1 MAQHEVYNHLQT
13 SNRSCLVHC
22 QAHGQ
27 WIRRQATF
35 MHNWAWH
42 AAKLKVDG
50 RAGCQIHAQKGLV
63 HNSVGLT
70 ARWNYASL
78 GLAHNQAQVH

>member
-1 MAQHEVYNHLQT
+1 
-13 SNRSCLVHC
+13 
-22 QAHGQ
+22 
-27 WIRRQATF
+27 